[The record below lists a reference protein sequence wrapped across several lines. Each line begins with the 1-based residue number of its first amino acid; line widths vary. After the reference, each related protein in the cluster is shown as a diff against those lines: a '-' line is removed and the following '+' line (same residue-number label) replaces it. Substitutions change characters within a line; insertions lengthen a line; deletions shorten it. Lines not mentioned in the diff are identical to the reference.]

1 MEKKFIRL
9 AEKRCT
15 LNGIPCYMH
24 SSVMESLECTN
35 LKEFKTKFL
44 EPTRDIINK
53 YGEEHKNHIIHIISG
68 ELDFYL
74 FSQFAMY
81 CLSLVTKNRD
91 LDTLFGDCK
100 YHIKSL
106 FTNPSDPKTEIRVS
120 DKVEIL
126 VNNPDIVYP
135 QTATICYRGK
145 TGTVVKRHDNDLF
158 EVVVSENIP
167 AVMFKRE
174 SLKRLPK

>member
-1 MEKKFIRL
+1 MEQKFIIL
-9 AEKRCT
+9 TKNCCT
-15 LNGIPCYMH
+15 LNGNPCYMH
-24 SSVMESLECTN
+24 SSVMEYLECTD

-53 YGEEHKNHIIHIISG
+53 YGEEHNNHIIHITSG

-91 LDTLFGDCK
+91 LDTLFGNCK

-106 FTNPSDPKTEIRVS
+106 FTNPSDPKAEIRVS

-126 VNNPDIVYP
+126 VDSPDIVYP
-135 QTATICYRGK
+135 QTAIICYRGK
-145 TGTVVKRHDNDLF
+145 TGTVVKRHDNDHF
-158 EVVVSENIP
+158 EVVVSKDIP